1 MSGYQSKK
9 LIAKQVA
16 GKDFEFLGMT
26 KREKRMLDKIWSIET
41 KEDLKDWQIAL
52 SEEDAQLAES
62 LITLVL
68 LEHFDSFIEEA
79 GDYELANE
87 VISKFTL
94 H

>member
-9 LIAKQVA
+9 LIARTID
-16 GKDFEFLGMT
+16 GRDFEFLGMT
-26 KREKRMLDKIWSIET
+26 KTERRMLDKIWSFDTKDELKEWQET
-41 KEDLKDWQIAL
+41 L
-52 SEEDAQLAES
+52 SEEKAQLAES
-62 LITLVL
+62 LILLVL
-68 LEHFDSFIEEA
+68 LENFDRFIEEA